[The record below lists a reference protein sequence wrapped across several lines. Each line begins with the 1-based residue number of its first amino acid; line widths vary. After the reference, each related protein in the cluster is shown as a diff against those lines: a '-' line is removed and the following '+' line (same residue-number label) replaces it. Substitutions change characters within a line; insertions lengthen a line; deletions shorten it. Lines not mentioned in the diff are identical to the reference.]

1 MRHILWAALFAL
13 IPLGAQQA
21 PPAGTAAA
29 PDSTP
34 KFSSSTQL
42 VIETVIVKDK
52 SGNPVE
58 GLTAKDFTITED
70 GKPQSIAFCEF
81 QKLASPQET
90 VPTFATRPG
99 AEVVKVDKVTRGQIA
114 PEAPGNIQHRD
125 RRMLAM
131 YFDMSAMPVPDQLR
145 ASSAAE
151 KFIKTKMTPQ
161 DLLAIMKFSGSGVEV
176 LDDFTDNRDELLTSI
191 QKLVA
196 GDAQGDPF
204 DPNDDSSADT
214 GHVPEGL
221 HGQCVEIAEQQS
233 DAEERHEQI
242 GDEHPQRRMSRP
254 RRDDREEDQ
263 GNGEHHPKGHACQ
276 PPHAVTPDETRIAE
290 RGAAKGDGKRRE
302 VQRELRP
309 ECVLHLKD
317 LLDR

>member
-99 AEVVKVDKVTRGQIA
+99 SAKCQSSSTG
-114 PEAPGNIQHRD
+114 
-125 RRMLAM
+125 
-131 YFDMSAMPVPDQLR
+131 SSTAMPMKMP
-145 ASSAAE
+145 ASRS
-151 KFIKTKMTPQ
+151 Q
-161 DLLAIMKFSGSGVEV
+161 
-176 LDDFTDNRDELLTSI
+176 
-191 QKLVA
+191 A
-196 GDAQGDPF
+196 G
-204 DPNDDSSADT
+204 
-214 GHVPEGL
+214 
-221 HGQCVEIAEQQS
+221 
-233 DAEERHEQI
+233 
-242 GDEHPQRRMSRP
+242 P
-254 RRDDREEDQ
+254 RW
-263 GNGEHHPKGHACQ
+263 AW
-276 PPHAVTPDETRIAE
+276 A
-290 RGAAKGDGKRRE
+290 
-302 VQRELRP
+302 
-309 ECVLHLKD
+309 
-317 LLDR
+317 